1 MVGTYLIAAA
11 LIIATPGADVLLAL
25 ATTLASGRRAG
36 LAAVAGMSTGYLAH
50 AVLAAVGLAVVLAH
64 SPGALVVIEL
74 CGASYLAWAGLSQL
88 RRRHQ
93 PAPTVNALRE
103 PFRRGLLTS
112 VLNPKGAL
120 FFVAFLPQF
129 LPDRGQRNVAALGLG
144 VAFCALT
151 IVIYGAYT
159 LGADHLRHRL
169 AGPRTYTIL
178 RTIAGVVFLALAANT
193 LRSGLTG

>member
-1 MVGTYLIAAA
+1 
-11 LIIATPGADVLLAL
+11 VLLAL

-50 AVLAAVGLAVVLAH
+50 AVIAAVGLAVVLAN
-64 SPGALVVIEL
+64 SPGALIVIEV
-74 CGASYLAWAGLSQL
+74 CGASYLAGAGLTQL

-93 PAPTVNALRE
+93 PAPTVQALRE
-103 PFRRGLLTS
+103 PFRRGLVTS

-129 LPDRGQRNVAALGLG
+129 LPDNGRRNIAAFGLG
-144 VAFCALT
+144 VTFSALT
-151 IVIYGAYT
+151 IVIYGAYAF
-159 LGADHLRHRL
+159 GADHLRHRL

-178 RTIAGVVFLALAANT
+178 RSVAGVVFLALAANT
-193 LRSGLTG
+193 LHNAITH